1 MPIDFSEYVYLVPF
15 DVSPTS
21 VYLDAIDYA
30 KIVLPEF
37 QPRQGTPEDAIL
49 QAVSYISALNISA
62 INRLP
67 DRLMAGLV
75 GMMGVEIDDGE
86 KAIIDVEFT
95 CIDNFGTTI
104 PQGTLLRH
112 DYEFL
117 GEQRSVYFQTN
128 EEGIIAPVDPEDP
141 LPTAIIEAE
150 AIDVGVVLP
159 IPNGTEL
166 TIDTP
171 TSNIISAVL
180 DATVN
185 SGKNPE
191 NENDYLSRAVAYLGS
206 LSSSFAKASQID
218 GFVLSRFLSTTSRCR
233 TFDLTNPVSGLQWD
247 DENEPGYLTVF
258 VYGIN
263 QQLTNDQK
271 LDILIAVQER
281 TVAGLS
287 VSIEDVKLVDLTVM
301 VEVAHS
307 SDYDSD
313 VIQENIENTL
323 INYFSPT
330 NYRFTQSMKLSEFYS
345 VLSAIPGVIYINS
358 LSVTPGDGGENDGD
372 GNVDFDLK
380 GSLPQIAIN
389 DITVGLTSLEV

>member
-1 MPIDFSEYVYLVPF
+1 VPIDFSEYVYLVPF

-185 SGKNPE
+185 SGTNPE

>member
-1 MPIDFSEYVYLVPF
+1 VPIDFSEYVYLVPF

>member
-166 TIDTP
+166 IIDTP

-185 SGKNPE
+185 SGTNPE

-358 LSVTPGDGGENDGD
+358 LSVTPGDGGGNDGD

>member
-1 MPIDFSEYVYLVPF
+1 VPIDFSEYVYLVPF

-166 TIDTP
+166 IIDTP

-185 SGKNPE
+185 SGTNPE

-358 LSVTPGDGGENDGD
+358 LSVTPGDGGGNDGD